1 MPRPAEAVE
10 RHDALS
16 SARTPPQPAPGAAR
30 VRICFART
38 ELGDQQVRY
47 NQPLLPLHMGRLL
60 LLFEGPQT
68 VDDLRRMIDEPWLPE
83 ALIELERRRLLRRVA
98 PPAPNPLASMA
109 DLAAER
115 RRAAEAMRSAEVR
128 SPAGPMGTGEA
139 IVAADAVA
147 TVSAA
152 ADTGESI
159 TAVAATA
166 VAATAVA
173 ATAVAATAVAA
184 TAAAAAAAADHA
196 AALQR
201 RRNRVRAMFL
211 RQLGVL
217 GGDMAR
223 RIDQCRSEQ
232 ELDELMPQV
241 DALIEALAGRDAL
254 GQFRQQT
261 TRSH

>member
-166 VAATAVA
+166 VAATA
-173 ATAVAATAVAA
+173 
-184 TAAAAAAAADHA
+184 AAAAAAADHA

>member
-173 ATAVAATAVAA
+173 ATA
-184 TAAAAAAAADHA
+184 AAAAAAADHA

>member
-166 VAATAVA
+166 VAATA
-173 ATAVAATAVAA
+173 
-184 TAAAAAAAADHA
+184 AAAAAAADHA

-201 RRNRVRAMFL
+201 RRSRVRAMFL

>member
-16 SARTPPQPAPGAAR
+16 SARTPPQPAPGATR

-38 ELGDQQVRY
+38 ELGDQQDRY

-60 LLFEGPQT
+60 LLFEPPPT
-68 VDDLRRMIDEPWLPE
+68 VHDPRRIIDEPWLAA
-83 ALIELERRRLLRRVA
+83 ALTDRARRRPRSRGA
-98 PPAPNPLASMA
+98 PPARNPLASMA

-159 TAVAATA
+159 TA
-166 VAATAVA
+166 
-173 ATAVAATAVAA
+173 
-184 TAAAAAAAADHA
+184 
-196 AALQR
+196 
-201 RRNRVRAMFL
+201 
-211 RQLGVL
+211 
-217 GGDMAR
+217 
-223 RIDQCRSEQ
+223 
-232 ELDELMPQV
+232 
-241 DALIEALAGRDAL
+241 
-254 GQFRQQT
+254 
-261 TRSH
+261 